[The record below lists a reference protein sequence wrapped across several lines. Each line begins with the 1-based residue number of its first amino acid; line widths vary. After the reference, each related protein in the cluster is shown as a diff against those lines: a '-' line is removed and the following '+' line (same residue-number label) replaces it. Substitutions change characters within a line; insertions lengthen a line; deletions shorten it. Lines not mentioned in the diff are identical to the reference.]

1 MVFGILAAGILGSI
15 IGGAIKTNLDATMA
29 SDKKNN
35 KIVIALDNSKASIQ
49 NRYKDFPNKVPLDIV
64 DLKSEDFYAMY
75 NIFKNLLQ
83 QHNSSVVFA
92 FYRKHPWQT
101 EKLGLHLK
109 IYLPNHR
116 LYDTLVSIIS
126 KKKLINLKDFN
137 IHTEI
142 TTTTDESISDLT
154 KYMTIVGDE
163 PEIDSTISLPPVQS
177 RAYRAPRGTSTSDG
191 PQSLRPGGPSRS
203 GPEARSNGLPSR
215 SDGLPSRSDG
225 RWRGGNAIYQDL
237 LSNNNRTGNIEF
249 NLFNEFFTF
258 FNTYKD
264 NSEYFTHEDAVS
276 AGPIYKSQKYHAFWM
291 VPNVALDDLYGVC
304 CELHNIVDSL
314 FESVKSSFVDE
325 CRLGGLGNYAIYF
338 KLIGPDKFNVCMKFA
353 ENIYPL
359 LINKW
364 FFTYTQS
371 NKLYRYEINNGRA
384 IRGPGYKYD
393 THF

>member
-177 RAYRAPRGTSTSDG
+177 RAYRAPRGPRDTSTSDG

-203 GPEARSNGLPSR
+203 GPEARSN
-215 SDGLPSRSDG
+215 GLPSRSDG

-384 IRGPGYKYD
+384 IKGPGYNYA

>member
-15 IGGAIKTNLDATMA
+15 IGGAIKTELDATMA

-35 KIVIALDNSKASIQ
+35 KIVIALDNTKDTIR
-49 NRYKDFPNKVPLDIV
+49 NRYSGFPNNVPLDII
-64 DLKSEDFYAMY
+64 DLDRDHFYAMY

-92 FYRKHPWQT
+92 FYRKKPWQT

-126 KKKLINLKDFN
+126 KKKLISLMDFN
-137 IHTEI
+137 IHAEI
-142 TTTTDESISDLT
+142 TTSESITDLAE
-154 KYMTIVGDE
+154 YMTIVGDE
-163 PEIDSTISLPPVQS
+163 PETSLPVMQS
-177 RAYRAPRGTSTSDG
+177 RAYRPPRRDTSTSDRDG
-191 PQSLRPGGPSRS
+191 LPMLRPGRP
-203 GPEARSNGLPSR
+203 ARSLSDRRSNNPQSR
-215 SDGLPSRSDG
+215 SDGQ
-225 RWRGGNAIYQDL
+225 WRGGNAIYQDDI
-237 LSNNNRTGNIEF
+237 SNNNRTGNIEY
-249 NLFNEFFTF
+249 NLFNEFFEF
-258 FNTYKD
+258 FSIYRDNT
-264 NSEYFTHEDAVS
+264 EFFTNDGAVS
-276 AGPIYKSQKYHAFWM
+276 VGPIYKSQKYHAFWM
-291 VPNVALDDLYGVC
+291 VPNVTLEQLYAVC
-304 CELHNIVDSL
+304 CELHNLVIPL
-314 FESVKSSFVDE
+314 FERANRDFVDE
-325 CRLGGLGNYAIYF
+325 CRLGGVGNYAIYF

-371 NKLYRYEINNGRA
+371 NRLFRYEINNGRA